1 MVRVASL
8 MTLNGKD
15 IFGAGGAAL
24 LRFLGGERLSFAILL
39 VALSF
44 WMVGAFVRRA
54 EVTERQD
61 I

>member
-1 MVRVASL
+1 

-24 LRFLGGERLSFAILL
+24 LRFLGGETLCL
-39 VALSF
+39 VVLIIALSL
-44 WMVGAFVRRA
+44 WVVAPLIA
-54 EVTERQD
+54 AHKLLKHQD

>member
-1 MVRVASL
+1 

-24 LRFLGGERLSFAILL
+24 LRFLGGEGLSIVLLL
-39 VALSF
+39 VALAV
-44 WMVGAFVRRA
+44 WVVAPLYVAQRVLR
-54 EVTERQD
+54 RQD